1 MGIDYQALFRR
12 ASLAATPEAC
22 AEFLAEIEQ
31 ALESMTA
38 PADRARLLMCRAR
51 ARANQW
57 RTADVCDD
65 ARAALRLFEMTGEQ
79 EQAADAASLG
89 AAYAS
94 RLGELS
100 LASELA
106 VKAIL
111 ALDWVTDEY
120 RVEIAN
126 RLGMFCYSFLDY
138 DRAVEQFEDSLAA
151 AERIADAA
159 KIYRQ
164 LHNVADALL
173 LAFRQSQLSS
183 VTARAGLLDHA
194 DAVVRRL
201 LTEGTAEM
209 NLRSGSH
216 RLLAEVLC
224 EQGRVDEA
232 LRVLDEFRPTAS
244 AITPAAQRA
253 ALASVE
259 SRCLRLTGRAEQAV
273 AEASRAVAI
282 AATCGDDH
290 ELMLLL
296 EELAACQDAAGDLR
310 GALASALKVKALM
323 WAIHQRQTRQ
333 LVEETWARV
342 GLERDRRDLRTRVA
356 EATRSAEE
364 DALTGIG
371 NRRLLERIL
380 GADAAADADLAVIVV
395 DVDHFKP
402 INDTLGHDVGDR
414 VLCALAQLLQSSTR
428 AGQVAIRYGGDE
440 FVLALPG
447 ISPAA
452 ARRFAERLRRAVS
465 GHDWTP
471 IVPGLHVT
479 ASFGVAC
486 GPASSWQAIIAD
498 ADADLYLAKQGER
511 NAVGTASV
519 DTRVS

>member
-51 ARANQW
+51 ARANQWRTADW

-138 DRAVEQFEDSLAA
+138 
-151 AERIADAA
+151 
-159 KIYRQ
+159 
-164 LHNVADALL
+164 
-173 LAFRQSQLSS
+173 
-183 VTARAGLLDHA
+183 
-194 DAVVRRL
+194 
-201 LTEGTAEM
+201 
-209 NLRSGSH
+209 
-216 RLLAEVLC
+216 EVLC

>member
-138 DRAVEQFEDSLAA
+138 
-151 AERIADAA
+151 
-159 KIYRQ
+159 
-164 LHNVADALL
+164 
-173 LAFRQSQLSS
+173 
-183 VTARAGLLDHA
+183 
-194 DAVVRRL
+194 
-201 LTEGTAEM
+201 
-209 NLRSGSH
+209 
-216 RLLAEVLC
+216 EVLC

>member
-51 ARANQW
+51 ARANQWRTADW

-138 DRAVEQFEDSLAA
+138 
-151 AERIADAA
+151 
-159 KIYRQ
+159 
-164 LHNVADALL
+164 
-173 LAFRQSQLSS
+173 
-183 VTARAGLLDHA
+183 
-194 DAVVRRL
+194 
-201 LTEGTAEM
+201 
-209 NLRSGSH
+209 
-216 RLLAEVLC
+216 EVLC

-282 AATCGDDH
+282 AVTCGDDH